1 MFFDRLRAAQGC
13 AAIFDGRKPLKMG
26 AIRKSHFS
34 NGDDEKATD
43 GFFSRLLVFTAKFPL
58 ALLNRLFRLCQLDH
72 VLQKLRP
79 VVRRRHIFLI
89 QSQCF
94 DLCVECVP
102 CGGEVAKHPVVTA
115 RTSRTQTRHA
125 ETIRAIAF
133 HARMFRCELTIAVEI
148 IVDLAFGEAEG
159 LRGRHYLVFV
169 EVGHEISDA
178 DGLAVSETQ
187 TLVYRNQPDPNAVV
201 VGKPAPEGAEWSRT
215 ISPDPV
221 LLFRFSA
228 LSFLGHR
235 IHYDRDYTTKVEG
248 YPALLVHGPFT
259 GIMLMDLFRRQS
271 PVAVVKNFTVRAVG
285 PLFDDAPF
293 TLNGRI
299 AGSQVDLWAS
309 NRDGEL
315 AMSVTAELE

>member
-1 MFFDRLRAAQGC
+1 MSQDLEHLTEWIGRTEDLTDFISPTTVEGMSATLDRDDPDVQMGDPVPPAWHWLFFNKAARQSQLGEDGHPARGDFLPPVPLPRRMW
-13 AAIFDGRKPLKMG
+13 AANEAHIHRPLKVG
-26 AIRKSHFS
+26 
-34 NGDDEKATD
+34 
-43 GFFSRLLVFTAKFPL
+43 
-58 ALLNRLFRLCQLDH
+58 
-72 VLQKLRP
+72 
-79 VVRRRHIFLI
+79 
-89 QSQCF
+89 
-94 DLCVECVP
+94 
-102 CGGEVAKHPVVTA
+102 
-115 RTSRTQTRHA
+115 
-125 ETIRAIAF
+125 
-133 HARMFRCELTIAVEI
+133 VEI
-148 IVDLAFGEAEG
+148 NRHSTINDVSVKEG
-159 LRGRHYLVFV
+159 KTGTLVFV

-187 TLVYRNQPDPNAVV
+187 TLVYCNQPDPNAVV
-201 VGKPAPEGAEWSRT
+201 VGKPAPDGAEWSRT
-215 ISPDPV
+215 IIPDPV

-271 PVAVVKNFTVRAVG
+271 PAAVIKNFTVRAVG

-309 NRDGEL
+309 NRDGNL